1 MSSEI
6 IIKYHEITDFGVLSD
21 CERMLMNKA
30 IKISKS
36 AYAPYSQFHVGAALI
51 LDNNEIVLGNNQEN
65 ASFPCGVCAE
75 RVALSTA
82 STNYP
87 GIKIKK
93 IAITANSKNFN
104 LTEPAGPCGLCRQVL
119 IEFESKQGCNIELL
133 LFNDNKV
140 IKFASAKNLLP
151 FYFQETQ
158 LKKILP

>member
-1 MSSEI
+1 MSKKTI
-6 IIKYHEITDFGVLSD
+6 QTAVKM
-21 CERMLMNKA
+21 CEK
-30 IKISKS
+30 
-36 AYAPYSQFHVGAALI
+36 AYAPFSKYKVGSAV
-51 LDNNEIVLGNNQEN
+51 EIESGEIIGGCNIESSSYGLT
-65 ASFPCGVCAE
+65 CCAE

-140 IKFASAKNLLP
+140 IKFASVKNLLP

-158 LKKILP
+158 LKKSLL